1 MNKTTYYINGNAVR
15 ELDEAA
21 PVRRPQKSTREL
33 EEIRRK
39 KTRTGSWKASTS
51 WQKKKS
57 LQSRKP

>member
-39 KTRTGSWKASTS
+39 KPRSNTDKGMEHTPYGEV
-51 WQKKKS
+51 
-57 LQSRKP
+57 P

>member
-15 ELDEAA
+15 EIDEAA

-39 KTRTGSWKASTS
+39 KTEEH
-51 WQKKKS
+51 
-57 LQSRKP
+57 LQEEIRREHSQ